1 MNIVQFERRKLMN
14 TVVTSK
20 EAILEV
26 SRQIIAEDGWSAV
39 SIRNVAG
46 KCGVSIGSIYNYF
59 SSKGDLVA
67 QTIESVWHDIFHL
80 YEHAEDFDDFIKCV
94 RWIFESA
101 EKGSEK
107 YPGFFSLHSMSFL
120 SGEKSHGKKL
130 MERSRKH
137 MRNGLMSALNKD
149 NNIRS
154 DAFGES
160 LSKEQFID
168 IIFSMIVSALLKE
181 NYNCGAI
188 IEIIKRTIY

>member
-1 MNIVQFERRKLMN
+1 MN

-20 EAILEV
+20 EAILKV
-26 SRQIIAEDGWSAV
+26 SRQIISEQGWTAV

-46 KCGVSIGSIYNYF
+46 KCGVSVGSIYNYF
-59 SSKGDLVA
+59 GSKADLIS
-67 QTIESVWHDIFHL
+67 QTVESIWRDIFHL
-80 YEHAEDFDDFIKCV
+80 YEHAGEFDDFIKCV

-101 EKGSEK
+101 EKGGEK

-120 SGEKSHGKKL
+120 GGEKSHGKKL

-149 NNIRS
+149 SNVRS

-181 NYNCGAI
+181 NYKSGAI

>member
-1 MNIVQFERRKLMN
+1 MN

-26 SRQIIAEDGWSAV
+26 SRQIIAEEGWTAV
-39 SIRNVAG
+39 SIRNVSG

-59 SSKGDLVA
+59 GSKADLVS

-80 YEHAEDFDDFIKCV
+80 SEHGENFDDFIKCV

-101 EKGSEK
+101 EKGGEK

-120 SGEKSHGKKL
+120 GGEKSQGKKL

-137 MRNGLMSALNKD
+137 MREGLLSALNKD
-149 NNIRS
+149 SNVRS

-168 IIFSMIVSALLKE
+168 IIFSMIVSALLNE
-181 NYNCGAI
+181 NYSCSAI